1 MYDWWDLASAWG
13 ETESKEKPNIGGD
26 GGRGPQA
33 KWVRKLMSE
42 FGIKALPRSVEQI
55 GARGM
60 DSREFWNTFE
70 LEPVRGR
77 LE

>member
-1 MYDWWDLASAWG
+1 MSAS
-13 ETESKEKPNIGGD
+13 GD

-33 KWVRKLMSE
+33 RWVRELMME
-42 FGIKALPRSVEQI
+42 YGIRALPRSVEQI

-60 DSREFWNTFE
+60 DSREFWNTFG